1 MSDNQAQTTPLASFH
16 PAIARWFAEKF
27 AAPSPPQV
35 RGWPAIQS
43 GQDTLIAAPTG
54 SGKTLAAFLWCL
66 DSLVRQGLEG
76 RLRDETQVLYI
87 SPLRALSNDVQK
99 NLQQPLHEIGQVLT
113 GMGLPAP
120 EIRVMVRTGDTP
132 SAQRQAMASRPP
144 HILVT
149 TPESFYILLTSESG
163 RRMLGSVRTVIV
175 DEIHAVAGSKRG
187 SHLALSLERLEA
199 LATRGRPV
207 RIGLS
212 ATQKPI
218 EEVAR
223 LLVGN
228 REDPAS
234 GKPSCAIVDEGY
246 RRHMDLAIELPL
258 RPLEAVCSNE
268 AWEEVY
274 QRIAQLIQQERTTLV
289 FVNTRRLAERLTYH
303 LSKLL
308 GEDQVAAHHGSLS
321 RDQRLKAEQRL
332 KAGDLKALVAT
343 SSLELGIDIGTVDL
357 VCQIGSTR
365 SIAAF
370 LQRVGRSGHTLDA
383 TPKGRLFALTRD
395 ELVECAA
402 IMAEVRRSNLD
413 RIIIPEKP
421 LDVLAQQIVAAV
433 SAQEW
438 GEDDLFRLY
447 CRAYPYRNLTKDE
460 FDDAIT
466 MLSEGVATQRG
477 RSGTYLHYDGVNR
490 RLRAR
495 KGARLTAM
503 TSGGA
508 IPDTADY
515 DVILE
520 PQNTFIGT
528 VNEDFAIES
537 LPNDI
542 FQLGVSSWR
551 ILRVE
556 PGRLRVEDA
565 QGLPPTIPFWLGEAP
580 GRTDEL
586 SAAVSWLRK
595 EVGQRLPNVLATLS
609 WLKEETGSGDEAAQ
623 QLVDYIAAGKRALG
637 VVPTQETL
645 VLERFFDDSGGMQLV
660 VHSPYGS
667 RINRAWGLALRKRF
681 CRTFNFELQAAAT
694 EDAIIL
700 SLGMQHSFPLEEVF
714 TYLHPN
720 SAQDVLVQALLAA
733 PMFQTRWRWNLMRSL
748 MLPRQRGGRKVPM
761 PLQRMRADDLLAAVF
776 PDVAACQENIVGDMR
791 IPDHPIVQETLNDCL
806 REAMDIDGFLRLLG
820 NIVGERVNLVVRD
833 TTEPSPFCHEIL
845 AAKPYAFLDNAPLEE
860 RRTQAVQVRRTL
872 DAETAQSFGALD
884 LEAIERVRE
893 QAWPK
898 PESPDE
904 LHDALLLLGFL
915 TDEEGRAYQEYF
927 DVLLSQGRVTRLQPL
942 ILSKTPPLPLGEHA
956 LSHVEGL
963 VLSHVEGGEA
973 EGSESQRRGEG
984 QFLWIAS
991 ERLPPFQ
998 AVYPHAPHTPEVV
1011 VPERERARAWER
1023 EEALRELVRGR
1034 LEGLGPVTASAVAAS
1049 FGLGKRDILTVL
1061 VDLEGE
1067 GFAVRGHFSHGIE
1080 DQEWCDRRLLARIHR
1095 YTLDRL
1101 RQEIEPVAASDYLR
1115 FLFAWHH
1122 VGQEYRLDGPT
1133 GLVAVLEQLE
1143 GFEIAASGWESEV
1156 LPSRLVRY
1164 NPDWLEQ
1171 LSLTGEVAWARLY
1184 PAADAGRKAGATRLS
1199 PVSFVFRDNLALY
1212 LGRTAAPPS
1221 SEIHISG
1228 VAREVMECLERRGA
1242 CFFQELTQA
1251 TRQLASDVEEGLR
1264 ELVACGL
1271 VTCDGFAGL
1280 RTLTSPARRRLLRHR
1295 RPEPQPRAAI
1305 FAPQRLVAGRWSLLP
1320 RFHAEQDDQLA
1331 PALRPAHSLQS
1342 SSSLRLSESNDLQR
1356 PELRVYPEPARSG
1369 GLSRREGRAESASE
1383 TIEFLA
1389 RKYLRRYGVVFPK
1402 VLIREPDPP
1411 PWRELVRVYRRL
1423 EARGEI
1429 RGGRFVAGFSG
1440 EQYALPEAVQ
1450 NLRAMRRKKPDGA
1463 VVTVNA
1469 VDPLNLVGIIT
1480 PGQRVPAQPGN
1491 RVMYRDG
1498 VPIAVVTGRET
1509 TYLKL
1514 PDVGPP
1520 VMEAAAVG

>member
-1 MSDNQAQTTPLASFH
+1 MFTEGVGRACRDHARLLDKLEERAYSILSLTSLASFSSARYTLRYKHMSDNQAQVTPLSSFH

-27 AAPSPPQV
+27 AAPSPPQA

-76 RLRDETQVLYI
+76 SLRDETQVLYI

-113 GMGLPAP
+113 GMGLSAP

-132 SAQRQAMASRPP
+132 SSQRQAMVSRPP

-163 RRMLGSVRTVIV
+163 RRMLGKVRTVIV

-199 LATRGRPV
+199 LASRHSMPPSETGQRPV

-234 GKPSCAIVDEGY
+234 GKPLCAIVDEGY
-246 RRHMDLAIELPL
+246 RRQMDLAIELPL

-274 QRIAQLIQQERTTLV
+274 QRITQFIQQERTTLV

-370 LQRVGRSGHTLDA
+370 LQRVGRSGHTLEA

-433 SAQEW
+433 SAEEW
-438 GEDDLFRLY
+438 DEDDLFCLY
-447 CRAYPYRNLTKDE
+447 RRACPYRNLTKDE
-460 FDDAIT
+460 FDDAVA
-466 MLSEGVATQRG
+466 MLAEGVATQRG

-495 KGARLTAM
+495 KGARITAM

-586 SAAVSWLRK
+586 SAAVSRLRK
-595 EVGQRLPNVLATLS
+595 EVGERLPDVQATLH

-623 QLVDYIAAGKRALG
+623 QLVDYLAAGKRALG

-791 IPDHPIVQETLNDCL
+791 IPDHPIVQETLHDCL

-820 NIVGERVNLVVRD
+820 NIVGERVNLVARD

-860 RRTQAVQVRRTL
+860 RRTQAVQAVRARTL
-872 DAETAQSFGALD
+872 DPETAQSFGALD
-884 LEAIERVRE
+884 PEAIQRVRE

-904 LHDALLLLGFL
+904 LHDALLLLGFF
-915 TDEEGRAYQEYF
+915 TDQEGQSYQEFF
-927 DVLLSQGRVTRLQPL
+927 DVLLSEGRVTRFQPL
-942 ILSKTPPLPLGEHA
+942 ALSQISPLPLGEGQG
-956 LSHVEGL
+956 EGE
-963 VLSHVEGGEA
+963 EG
-973 EGSESQRRGEG
+973 QRRGEG
-984 QFLWIAS
+984 QFLWVAS
-991 ERLPPFQ
+991 ERLPLFQ
-998 AVYPHAPHTPEVV
+998 AVFPHAPNAPEVT
-1011 VPERERARAWER
+1011 VPERERARALERAVTGSAR
-1023 EEALRELVRGR
+1023 EEALRKLVRGR
-1034 LEGLGPVTASAVAAS
+1034 LEGLGPVTVEAIAAS
-1049 FGLGKRDILTVL
+1049 FGLGKRDILSVL
-1061 VDLEGE
+1061 GDLEGE
-1067 GFAVRGHFSHGIE
+1067 GFAIRGHFTLGVE

-1101 RQEIEPVAASDYLR
+1101 RQEIEPVSASDYLR

-1164 NPDWLEQ
+1164 NPEWLEQ
-1171 LSLTGEVAWARLY
+1171 LSLTGEVVWARLY
-1184 PAADAGRKAGATRLS
+1184 PAADAGARRAGATRLS
-1199 PVSFVFRDNLALY
+1199 PVSFVFRDNLPLY
-1212 LGRTAAPPS
+1212 LGRSATPPVVDM
-1221 SEIHISG
+1221 HISG

-1280 RTLTSPARRRLLRHR
+1280 RTITSPARRKLLRGR
-1295 RPEPQPRAAI
+1295 RPEPGPRAGI
-1305 FAPQRLVAGRWSLLP
+1305 FTPGRLAAGRWSLLS
-1320 RFHAEQDDQLA
+1320 RFTSEEADQT
-1331 PALRPAHSLQS
+1331 
-1342 SSSLRLSESNDLQR
+1342 EN
-1356 PELRVYPEPARSG
+1356 
-1369 GLSRREGRAESASE
+1369 
-1383 TIEFLA
+1383 TEFLA

-1480 PGQRVPAQPGN
+1480 PGGRVPAQPGN
-1491 RVMYRDG
+1491 KVMYRDG

-1509 TYLKL
+1509 THLSL

-1520 VMEAAAVG
+1520 VERAAVG